1 MSLLGDFSNIDN
13 TLTGDTNLQS
23 LTVSDFTCDFIN
35 GLDGTKLA
43 NLTNSTSDL
52 QTQINS
58 IVAGTPNTANF
69 VNITDTQTVGGQK
82 SFSTAPLLTTSQV
95 SAVNNNLISKLYA
108 DTKYQP
114 VTTTPVSSGF
124 VRSTLATNALSQTVW
139 LTTVS
144 ATLGTAGK
152 YLIIYTGR
160 ISTNTT
166 GNGGARIALFN
177 PAGIQIT
184 DSTITIHYLPT
195 TTAQTTGTGS
205 YVYTSTVDN
214 AVITLRMIQNNA
226 GLANI
231 LNDSSGYNSISFIQV
246 ASNGSQGV
254 AGTNGTNGVSPTLS
268 LGTVSTLPVG
278 SAATVVQSGTALAPI
293 YSFSI
298 PQGANGADGANGANG
313 AKGDKGDTG
322 DTGAKGDTGT
332 DGGGA
337 VAGGVAGG
345 ISGGIAGTAAG
356 TVSGSEAG
364 AAAGATAGA
373 EAASTAYESRVL
385 TLENKTVGM
394 SGYPDVNGT
403 IHTEFKGR
411 LSVMDSIGYEKIKL
425 DGDNKTITI
434 GSTTILKDTYITTPA
449 LTATTIY
456 CNDYEATDSYHDVN
470 IGKVSNQNINIGN
483 QQTAG
488 LPLMETTIN
497 LYGRVNF
504 GYNTVIGTGL
514 FQF

>member
-82 SFSTAPLLTTSQV
+82 SFSTAPLLTTTQTAP
-95 SAVNNNLISKLYA
+95 SANNLVSKYYTDA
-108 DTKYQP
+108 NYQP
-114 VTTTPVSSGF
+114 KTTTPVNYGF
-124 VRSTLATNALSQTVW
+124 VRSTLPVLTNLSTSIY
-139 LTTVS
+139 TTVVSFTLPS
-144 ATLGTAGK
+144 AGN
-152 YLIIYTGR
+152 YLVIYAGR
-160 ISTNTT
+160 ISASSSTALL
-166 GNGGARIALFN
+166 GGGTMALFQ
-177 PAGIQIT
+177 AGTVIENSKIMLEQSKGDING
-184 DSTITIHYLPT
+184 I
-195 TTAQTTGTGS
+195 QTTGTGAVILS
-205 YVYTSTVDN
+205 PTTST
-214 AVITLRMIQNNA
+214 AYTMA
-226 GLANI
+226 I
-231 LNDSSGYNSISFIQV
+231 LGIGSTPVCFNDTNGYNTVSFIQI
-246 ASNGSQGV
+246 ASAGPAGANGAQGIQGT
-254 AGTNGTNGVSPTLS
+254 AGTSGVSPTLS
-268 LGTVSTLPVG
+268 VGSTTTLPAG

-293 YSFSI
+293 YSFGI
-298 PQGANGADGANGANG
+298 PIGAAGTNGANGANG
-313 AKGDKGDTG
+313 DKGDSG
-322 DTGAKGDTGT
+322 DSTAAT
-332 DGGGA
+332 A
-337 VAGGVAGG
+337 AA
-345 ISGGIAGTAAG
+345 TAAG
-356 TVSGSEAG
+356 VS
-364 AAAGATAGA
+364 AAAAAVSASASSTSSAASAASALAA
-373 EAASTAYESRVL
+373 EASSTANSGRIT

-470 IGKVSNQNINIGN
+470 IGKLSNQNINIGN